1 MKGHGG
7 TLNAYHCMNEAN
19 PKRLHTVSFQLCD
32 VLEKA
37 ELGGSERTLG
47 SKGWGVRGAGGRDEK
62 AEHRGLYGSET
73 TQYDTVGGYKSLHI
87 CQSPHGVQHQE

>member
-7 TLNAYHCMNEAN
+7 TLNAYHCVNEAN

-37 ELGGSERTLG
+37 ELRGSERTLG
-47 SKGWGVRGAGGRDEK
+47 SKGWGRGRRDEK
-62 AEHRGLYGSET
+62 AEHRGLYGRET
-73 TQYDTVGGYKSLHI
+73 TQCDTVGGYKSLHI
-87 CQSPHGVQHQE
+87 CQSPHDVQHQE